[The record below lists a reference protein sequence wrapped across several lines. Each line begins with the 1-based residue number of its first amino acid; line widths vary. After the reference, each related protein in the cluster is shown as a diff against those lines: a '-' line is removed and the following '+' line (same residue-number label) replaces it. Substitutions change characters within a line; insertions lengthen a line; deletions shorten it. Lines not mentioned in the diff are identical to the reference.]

1 MSTSY
6 ATRFEMTGSG
16 VRRRRALGVALWAL
30 QAVLAVQFAGAGI
43 LKLAG
48 AHDMVVMFASIG
60 LGQWLRYLVGTL
72 EVAGAIGLLIPRL
85 SGLAAMGLI
94 CLMVGA
100 TATNLFVIDYSPLL
114 PLAYLVVSVLIAW
127 GRLPATRAAVVQL
140 RRGLQPH

>member
-30 QAVLAVQFAGAGI
+30 QAVLAIQFAGAGI

-72 EVAGAIGLLIPRL
+72 EVAGAIGLLI
-85 SGLAAMGLI
+85 AIGLI

-100 TATNLFVIDYSPLL
+100 TATNLFVIGYSPQL
-114 PLAYLVVSVLIAW
+114 PLAYLVVSALIAW